1 MNPQYIGGYEILGEL
16 GRGAMGVVYR
26 AHDKGIDRAVAI
38 KVMRVDAG
46 ASTRE
51 NVELR
56 QRLIR
61 EASLAGKI
69 SHPGIV
75 TVYQLGEEGENIF
88 IVMEYVEGSSLD
100 TLLVNHKGHD
110 TAWALDILSQ
120 IAVALDYAH
129 KGNVVHRDIKPA
141 NILVRSDGRVKIAD
155 FGIAKMTAGSTTGL
169 TVVGASVGSPAYMS
183 PEQVQATQID
193 GRSDQFA
200 LGTIAFLMFTGRMPF
215 RGDTAHSL
223 MYQIVTGDPFEPQ
236 PGDLPISPEVRAAL
250 ARALAKNPRDR
261 YQNCASFLHE
271 LSAAVHGVT
280 VSVPPTT
287 TQPPIAQPISQPS
300 APPSAAQAPAKT
312 NMLLPIA
319 AGVLVLLVLIG
330 GGAYFYTQ
338 ARSSSPVPSAP
349 EPKQVSKDSPAPSPA
364 PSPVPAPADDATPL
378 LTAIS
383 KGDINQV
390 RSLLDGGANVNE
402 AGHAGV
408 TPLIAAVA
416 HERLEAAQLLIEHG
430 ADVNL
435 ADSSRNTP
443 LMVAADASP
452 EIKDPAPLI
461 RLLLTH
467 GAKRGLKDSQGRIA
481 FQRAV
486 GSKNADGRGYQR
498 YARPLVIM
506 GMNAI
511 AVYMASELLEE
522 VLSLVHVG
530 GPASPSVHEWIYR
543 TLFAPLAS
551 ARNASLAYAICY
563 VLLMYAIAYG
573 MHKKRWFLKV

>member
-1 MNPQYIGGYEILGEL
+1 MNPQSIGGYEILGEL
-16 GRGAMGVVYR
+16 GRGAMGVVYH

-46 ASTRE
+46 GSTRE
-51 NVELR
+51 SVELR

-61 EASLAGKI
+61 EASVAGKI

-88 IVMEYVEGSSLD
+88 IAMEYVEGSSLE
-100 TLLVNHKGHD
+100 TLLVDKKGHD

-129 KGNVVHRDIKPA
+129 KANVVHRDIKPA

-236 PGDLPISPEVRAAL
+236 PGDLPLSPEVRAVL
-250 ARALAKNPRDR
+250 ARALAKQPRDR
-261 YQNCASFLHE
+261 YADCASFLHE
-271 LSAAVHGVT
+271 LSAAVHGVAASQAPAPA
-280 VSVPPTT
+280 VILPPVFVPPTT
-287 TQPPIAQPISQPS
+287 IAQPPV
-300 APPSAAQAPAKT
+300 AQAPA
-312 NMLLPIA
+312 NANVFLPIA
-319 AGVLVLLVLIG
+319 AVVLVLLVLIG
-330 GGAYFYTQ
+330 GGVYFYTQ

-349 EPKQVSKDSPAPSPA
+349 EPSKNSPLPP
-364 PSPVPAPADDATPL
+364 PAPAADATPL
-378 LTAIS
+378 LAAIS

-402 AGHAGV
+402 AGHDGV

-416 HERLEAAQLLIEHG
+416 HERLDAAQLLIEHG

-435 ADSSRNTP
+435 ADSNRNTP

-461 RLLLTH
+461 RLLLKH

-486 GSKNADGRGYQR
+486 GSKNA
-498 YARPLVIM
+498 A
-506 GMNAI
+506 
-511 AVYMASELLEE
+511 AVQLL
-522 VLSLVHVG
+522 
-530 GPASPSVHEWIYR
+530 R
-543 TLFAPLAS
+543 
-551 ARNASLAYAICY
+551 
-563 VLLMYAIAYG
+563 
-573 MHKKRWFLKV
+573 

>member
-1 MNPQYIGGYEILGEL
+1 MNPQSIGGYEILGEL

-38 KVMRVDAG
+38 KVMRVDTG
-46 ASTRE
+46 ASTGE

-61 EASLAGKI
+61 EASVAGKI

-88 IVMEYVEGSSLD
+88 IAMEYVEGSSLD
-100 TLLVNHKGHD
+100 TLLADKKGRD

-129 KGNVVHRDIKPA
+129 KANVVHRDIKPA

-155 FGIAKMTAGSTTGL
+155 FGIAKMTAGTTTGL
-169 TVVGASVGSPAYMS
+169 TVAGVSVGSPAYMS

-236 PGDLPISPEVRAAL
+236 PGDLPLSPGVRAVL
-250 ARALAKNPRDR
+250 ARALAKQPRDR
-261 YQNCASFLHE
+261 YQDCASFLRE
-271 LSAAVHGVT
+271 LSGAVHGVAASEAT
-280 VSVPPTT
+280 AIMLPRVSVAPT
-287 TQPPIAQPISQPS
+287 
-300 APPSAAQAPAKT
+300 APAKP
-312 NMLLPIA
+312 NVLLPVA
-319 AGVLVLLVLIG
+319 AVVLMLLVLIG
-330 GGAYFYTQ
+330 GGAYWYTQ
-338 ARSSSPVPSAP
+338 LRSSSPAP
-349 EPKQVSKDSPAPSPA
+349 DSPAPA
-364 PSPVPAPADDATPL
+364 ADATPL

-383 KGDINQV
+383 KGDIHQV

-402 AGHAGV
+402 AGRDGV

-416 HERLEAAQLLIEHG
+416 HERLDAAQLLIEHG

-443 LMVAADASP
+443 LMVAADAS
-452 EIKDPAPLI
+452 PAPLI

-486 GSKNADGRGYQR
+486 GSKNA
-498 YARPLVIM
+498 A
-506 GMNAI
+506 
-511 AVYMASELLEE
+511 AVQLL
-522 VLSLVHVG
+522 
-530 GPASPSVHEWIYR
+530 R
-543 TLFAPLAS
+543 
-551 ARNASLAYAICY
+551 
-563 VLLMYAIAYG
+563 
-573 MHKKRWFLKV
+573 

>member
-1 MNPQYIGGYEILGEL
+1 VFGRACSRWAFFQPDASARYHLESGGIREEMNPQSIGGYEIQGEL

-26 AHDKGIDRAVAI
+26 AHDKGIDRPVAI
-38 KVMRVDAG
+38 KVMRVDTG
-46 ASTRE
+46 ASTSA
-51 NVELR
+51 NTELR

-61 EASLAGKI
+61 EASMAGKI

-75 TVYQLGEEGENIF
+75 TVYQLGEEDENIF
-88 IVMEYVEGSSLD
+88 IVMEFVEGSSLD
-100 TLLVNHKGHD
+100 TLLVNKKGRD

-236 PGDLPISPEVRAAL
+236 PADLPISPEVRAVL
-250 ARALAKNPRDR
+250 ARALAKHPRDR
-261 YQNCASFLHE
+261 FRDCASFLHE
-271 LSAAVHGVT
+271 LSGAVHGLAASQASAPQVAPEPAVILQP

-287 TQPPIAQPISQPS
+287 TQPPISQPAFAQPY
-300 APPSAAQAPAKT
+300 APPSAAQAPAKS

-319 AGVLVLLVLIG
+319 AGVLVLLVLFG
-330 GGAYFYTQ
+330 GGAYLYTQ
-338 ARSSSPVPSAP
+338 GRSSSPVPSAP
-349 EPKQVSKDSPAPSPA
+349 EPKEVSKDSPAPSPTPSPA
-364 PSPVPAPADDATPL
+364 ASPVPAPTQAQTDEATPL

-383 KGDINQV
+383 KGDMNQV
-390 RSLLDGGANVNE
+390 RSLVDGGANVNE
-402 AGHAGV
+402 ADHDGV

-416 HERLEAAQLLIEHG
+416 HERLDAAQLLIEHG
-430 ADVNL
+430 ADVNV

-486 GSKNADGRGYQR
+486 GSKNSA
-498 YARPLVIM
+498 
-506 GMNAI
+506 AI
-511 AVYMASELLEE
+511 QLL
-522 VLSLVHVG
+522 
-530 GPASPSVHEWIYR
+530 R
-543 TLFAPLAS
+543 
-551 ARNASLAYAICY
+551 
-563 VLLMYAIAYG
+563 
-573 MHKKRWFLKV
+573 

>member
-88 IVMEYVEGSSLD
+88 IVMEYVEGSSLE
-100 TLLVNHKGHD
+100 TLLVDKKGRD

-169 TVVGASVGSPAYMS
+169 TVVGASIGSPAYMS

-215 RGDTAHSL
+215 RGDTAHLL

-236 PGDLPISPEVRAAL
+236 PADLPISPEVRAVL
-250 ARALAKNPRDR
+250 ARALAKHPRDR
-261 YQNCASFLHE
+261 YQDCASFLHE
-271 LSAAVHGVT
+271 LSAAVHGVAAPQASAPQVAPAAT
-280 VSVPPTT
+280 VILPPVSVPPTT
-287 TQPPIAQPISQPS
+287 TQPPISQPSFAQPPISQPS
-300 APPSAAQAPAKT
+300 GAPPSAAQAPPKT

-319 AGVLVLLVLIG
+319 AGVLVLLVMIG
-330 GGAYFYTQ
+330 GGAYWYTQ
-338 ARSSSPVPSAP
+338 VRSSSPVPSAP
-349 EPKQVSKDSPAPSPA
+349 DPKRVSKDSPAPSPA
-364 PSPVPAPADDATPL
+364 PSPVSAPADDATPL

-383 KGDINQV
+383 KGDTNQV

-402 AGHAGV
+402 GGHDGV

-416 HERLEAAQLLIEHG
+416 HERLDAAQLLIEHG

-435 ADSSRNTP
+435 ADSNRNTP

-452 EIKDPAPLI
+452 EIKDPVPLI

-486 GSKNADGRGYQR
+486 RTNNA
-498 YARPLVIM
+498 A
-506 GMNAI
+506 
-511 AVYMASELLEE
+511 AVQLL
-522 VLSLVHVG
+522 
-530 GPASPSVHEWIYR
+530 R
-543 TLFAPLAS
+543 
-551 ARNASLAYAICY
+551 
-563 VLLMYAIAYG
+563 
-573 MHKKRWFLKV
+573 

>member
-26 AHDKGIDRAVAI
+26 AHDKGIDRPVAI

-46 ASTRE
+46 ASTSA

-61 EASLAGKI
+61 EASVAGKI

-75 TVYQLGEEGENIF
+75 TVYQLGEEDENIF

-100 TLLVNHKGHD
+100 TLLVNKKGRD

-129 KGNVVHRDIKPA
+129 KANVVHRDIKPA

-236 PGDLPISPEVRAAL
+236 PADLPLSPEVRAAL
-250 ARALAKNPRDR
+250 ARALAKHPRDR
-261 YQNCASFLHE
+261 YEDCASFLHE
-271 LSAAVHGVT
+271 LNAAVDGVAAPQT
-280 VSVPPTT
+280 STPQVAPEPAVVLPPTT
-287 TQPPIAQPISQPS
+287 TRPPLAQPSF
-300 APPSAAQAPAKT
+300 APPSPAQAPAKT
-312 NMLLPIA
+312 NIFLPIA
-319 AGVLVLLVLIG
+319 VGVLALLVLIG
-330 GGAYFYTQ
+330 GGAYWYTQ
-338 ARSSSPVPSAP
+338 VRSSSPVSSAP
-349 EPKQVSKDSPAPSPA
+349 DPTPVSKDSPAPSPA
-364 PSPVPAPADDATPL
+364 PSPVPAPAEDATPL

-402 AGHAGV
+402 AGHDGV

-416 HERLEAAQLLIEHG
+416 HERLDAAQLLIEHG

-435 ADSSRNTP
+435 TDSSRNTP

-486 GSKNADGRGYQR
+486 GSKNA
-498 YARPLVIM
+498 A
-506 GMNAI
+506 
-511 AVYMASELLEE
+511 AVQLL
-522 VLSLVHVG
+522 
-530 GPASPSVHEWIYR
+530 R
-543 TLFAPLAS
+543 
-551 ARNASLAYAICY
+551 
-563 VLLMYAIAYG
+563 
-573 MHKKRWFLKV
+573 

>member
-1 MNPQYIGGYEILGEL
+1 MNPQYIGGYEIVGEL

-26 AHDKGIDRAVAI
+26 AHDKGIDRPVAI
-38 KVMRVDAG
+38 KVMRVEAG

-75 TVYQLGEEGENIF
+75 TVYQLGEEAENIF

-100 TLLVNHKGHD
+100 TLLVDKKGRD
-110 TAWALDILSQ
+110 TAWALDVLSQ

-155 FGIAKMTAGSTTGL
+155 FGIAKVTAGSTTGL
-169 TVVGASVGSPAYMS
+169 TVAGAQVGSPAYMS

-236 PGDLPISPEVRAAL
+236 PTDLPLSPEVRAAL
-250 ARALAKNPRDR
+250 ARALAKHPRDR
-261 YQNCASFLHE
+261 YQDCASFLHE
-271 LSAAVHGVT
+271 LSAAVHGLAASQAT
-280 VSVPPTT
+280 APPVSVPPTT
-287 TQPPIAQPISQPS
+287 MQPPISQPY
-300 APPSAAQAPAKT
+300 APSAAQAPAKT

-319 AGVLVLLVLIG
+319 AGVMLLLVLIG
-330 GGAYFYTQ
+330 GGAYWYTQ
-338 ARSSSPVPSAP
+338 VRSSSPVPSVP
-349 EPKQVSKDSPAPSPA
+349 EPKPASKDVPA
-364 PSPVPAPADDATPL
+364 PSPVPPPVPAPAGDPTPL

-383 KGDINQV
+383 EGDLNQV

-402 AGHAGV
+402 AGHDGV
-408 TPLIAAVA
+408 TPLITAVA
-416 HERLEAAQLLIEHG
+416 HERLDAVQLLIEHG

-435 ADSSRNTP
+435 ADSNRNTP

-452 EIKDPAPLI
+452 EIKDPASLI

-486 GSKNADGRGYQR
+486 GSKNA
-498 YARPLVIM
+498 A
-506 GMNAI
+506 
-511 AVYMASELLEE
+511 AVQLL
-522 VLSLVHVG
+522 
-530 GPASPSVHEWIYR
+530 R
-543 TLFAPLAS
+543 
-551 ARNASLAYAICY
+551 
-563 VLLMYAIAYG
+563 
-573 MHKKRWFLKV
+573 

>member
-1 MNPQYIGGYEILGEL
+1 MFRPGAHARYHTESGSIREEMNPQYIGGYEILGEL

-26 AHDKGIDRAVAI
+26 AHDKGIDRSVAI

-61 EASLAGKI
+61 EASVAGKI

-75 TVYQLGEEGENIF
+75 TVYQLGEEDENIF

-100 TLLVNHKGHD
+100 TLLVNKKGRD

-155 FGIAKMTAGSTTGL
+155 FGIAKMTASSTTGL
-169 TVVGASVGSPAYMS
+169 TVVGVSVGSPAYMS

-236 PGDLPISPEVRAAL
+236 PADLPISAEVRAVL
-250 ARALAKNPRDR
+250 ARALAKHPRDR
-261 YQNCASFLHE
+261 YLDCASFLYE
-271 LSAAVHGVT
+271 LSAAVHGIAAPQASASQVAPAAT
-280 VSVPPTT
+280 VILPPVSVPTMM
-287 TQPPIAQPISQPS
+287 QPPIAQPS
-300 APPSAAQAPAKT
+300 APPSAAPAPAKT

-319 AGVLVLLVLIG
+319 AGVLVLLVLTG
-330 GGAYFYTQ
+330 GGAYLYTQ
-338 ARSSSPVPSAP
+338 ARSSSLVPSAP

-364 PSPVPAPADDATPL
+364 PSPVPAAADDATPL

-390 RSLLDGGANVNE
+390 RSALDGGANVNE
-402 AGHAGV
+402 PGRDGV

-416 HERLEAAQLLIEHG
+416 NERLDAAELLIEHG

-435 ADSSRNTP
+435 ADSNRNTP

-452 EIKDPAPLI
+452 APLI
-461 RLLLTH
+461 HLLLKH

-486 GSKNADGRGYQR
+486 GSKNVA
-498 YARPLVIM
+498 
-506 GMNAI
+506 
-511 AVYMASELLEE
+511 AVQLL
-522 VLSLVHVG
+522 
-530 GPASPSVHEWIYR
+530 R
-543 TLFAPLAS
+543 
-551 ARNASLAYAICY
+551 
-563 VLLMYAIAYG
+563 
-573 MHKKRWFLKV
+573 

>member
-16 GRGAMGVVYR
+16 GRGAMGVIYR

-61 EASLAGKI
+61 EASVAGKI

-75 TVYQLGEEGENIF
+75 TVYQLGEEDDNIF

-100 TLLVNHKGHD
+100 TLLVNNKGRD
-110 TAWALDILSQ
+110 TAWSLDILSQ

-129 KGNVVHRDIKPA
+129 KANVVHRDIKPA

-223 MYQIVTGDPFEPQ
+223 MYQIVTGDPFEQQ
-236 PGDLPISPEVRAAL
+236 PGDLPLSPEVRAAL
-250 ARALAKNPRDR
+250 ARALAKRPRDR
-261 YQNCASFLHE
+261 YEDCASFLRE
-271 LSAAVHGVT
+271 LSAAVHGIAPSQAPAPQAAPAPTVILLP
-280 VSVPPTT
+280 VSVPPAT
-287 TQPPIAQPISQPS
+287 TQPPISQPSFAEPPIAQPFS

-319 AGVLVLLVLIG
+319 AGVMVLLVLVG
-330 GGAYFYTQ
+330 GGAYWYTQ
-338 ARSSSPVPSAP
+338 VRASSPVPSAP
-349 EPKQVSKDSPAPSPA
+349 DPKQVSKDSPAPSPA

-383 KGDINQV
+383 KGGMNQV
-390 RSLLDGGANVNE
+390 RSLLEGGANVNE
-402 AGHAGV
+402 AGHDGV

-416 HERLEAAQLLIEHG
+416 HERLDAAQLLIEHG

-435 ADSSRNTP
+435 ADSNRNTP

-486 GSKNADGRGYQR
+486 RSKNA
-498 YARPLVIM
+498 A
-506 GMNAI
+506 
-511 AVYMASELLEE
+511 AVQLL
-522 VLSLVHVG
+522 
-530 GPASPSVHEWIYR
+530 R
-543 TLFAPLAS
+543 
-551 ARNASLAYAICY
+551 
-563 VLLMYAIAYG
+563 
-573 MHKKRWFLKV
+573 

>member
-16 GRGAMGVVYR
+16 GRGAMGVVYH
-26 AHDKGIDRAVAI
+26 AHDKRIDRAVAI

-61 EASLAGKI
+61 EASVAGQI

-100 TLLVNHKGHD
+100 ALLVNKKGHD
-110 TAWALDILSQ
+110 SAWALDILSQ

-169 TVVGASVGSPAYMS
+169 TVVGAQVGSPAYMS

-236 PGDLPISPEVRAAL
+236 PADLPLSREVRAVL
-250 ARALAKNPRDR
+250 ARALAKHPRDR
-261 YQNCASFLHE
+261 YKDCASFLHE
-271 LSAAVHGVT
+271 LSAAVHGVSASQAPAPQVAPAPAAIPPL

-287 TQPPIAQPISQPS
+287 AQPSIAQLSGAQPS
-300 APPSAAQAPAKT
+300 AAHAPAKT

-319 AGVLVLLVLIG
+319 AGVIVLLVLIG
-330 GGAYFYTQ
+330 GGAYWYNQ
-338 ARSSSPVPSAP
+338 ARTPSPVPSAP
-349 EPKQVSKDSPAPSPA
+349 NPKQVSKDTPAPSPA
-364 PSPVPAPADDATPL
+364 PSPAPAPVDDATPL

-383 KGDINQV
+383 KGDVNQV

-402 AGHAGV
+402 AGHDGV
-408 TPLIAAVA
+408 TPLIAAIA
-416 HERLEAAQLLIEHG
+416 HERLVAAQLLIERG

-452 EIKDPAPLI
+452 EIKDPASLI

-486 GSKNADGRGYQR
+486 GSKNA
-498 YARPLVIM
+498 V
-506 GMNAI
+506 
-511 AVYMASELLEE
+511 AVQLL
-522 VLSLVHVG
+522 
-530 GPASPSVHEWIYR
+530 R
-543 TLFAPLAS
+543 
-551 ARNASLAYAICY
+551 
-563 VLLMYAIAYG
+563 
-573 MHKKRWFLKV
+573 

>member
-1 MNPQYIGGYEILGEL
+1 MFRPDAHARYHVESGSIREEMNPQYIGGYEILGEL

-61 EASLAGKI
+61 EASVAGKI

-100 TLLVNHKGHD
+100 TLLVDKKGRD
-110 TAWALDILSQ
+110 TSWALDILSQ

-155 FGIAKMTAGSTTGL
+155 FGIAKLITGSTTGL

-236 PGDLPISPEVRAAL
+236 PADLPLSPEVRAAL
-250 ARALAKNPRDR
+250 ARALAKHPRDR
-261 YQNCASFLHE
+261 YGDCASFLHE
-271 LSAAVHGVT
+271 LSAAVHGVAASQAPAPQVAPAPAVILPP

-287 TQPPIAQPISQPS
+287 TQPPIAQPPIFQPS
-300 APPSAAQAPAKT
+300 IAPPSVAQAPAKT

-319 AGVLVLLVLIG
+319 AGVMVLLVLIG
-330 GGAYFYTQ
+330 GGAYWYNQ
-338 ARSSSPVPSAP
+338 VRSSSPVPSAP
-349 EPKQVSKDSPAPSPA
+349 DPKQVSKDSPAPSPA
-364 PSPVPAPADDATPL
+364 PSPVSAPADDATPL

-402 AGHAGV
+402 AGHDGV

-416 HERLEAAQLLIEHG
+416 HERLDAAQLLIEHG
-430 ADVNL
+430 ADVDL
-435 ADSSRNTP
+435 ADLSRNTP

-461 RLLLTH
+461 RLLLKH

-486 GSKNADGRGYQR
+486 RSKNA
-498 YARPLVIM
+498 A
-506 GMNAI
+506 
-511 AVYMASELLEE
+511 AVQLL
-522 VLSLVHVG
+522 
-530 GPASPSVHEWIYR
+530 R
-543 TLFAPLAS
+543 
-551 ARNASLAYAICY
+551 
-563 VLLMYAIAYG
+563 
-573 MHKKRWFLKV
+573 

>member
-1 MNPQYIGGYEILGEL
+1 MNPQSIGGYEILGEL

-26 AHDKGIDRAVAI
+26 ANDKGIDRPVAI

-61 EASLAGKI
+61 EASVAGKI

-75 TVYQLGEEGENIF
+75 TVYQLGEDGENIF
-88 IVMEYVEGSSLD
+88 IVMEFVEGSSLD
-100 TLLVNHKGHD
+100 TLLVNRKGRD
-110 TAWALDILSQ
+110 TDWALDILSQ

-236 PGDLPISPEVRAAL
+236 PADLPLSPEVRAVL
-250 ARALAKNPRDR
+250 ARALAKQARDR
-261 YQNCASFLHE
+261 YEDCASFLRA
-271 LSAAVHGVT
+271 LNGAVQGVAASQMSAPQAAPAAAVILPP
-280 VSVPPTT
+280 VSVPPTAT
-287 TQPPIAQPISQPS
+287 PPPIAQPAF
-300 APPSAAQAPAKT
+300 APPITPASGAQAPVKT
-312 NMLLPIA
+312 NMLPIIV
-319 AGVLVLLVLIG
+319 GVLAVLLLIG
-330 GGAYFYTQ
+330 GGAYWYTQ
-338 ARSSSPVPSAP
+338 IHSSSPVPSAP
-349 EPKQVSKDSPAPSPA
+349 EPKQVSKDTPAPT
-364 PSPVPAPADDATPL
+364 PAPAPVPTPAPAQAEDATPL

-383 KGDINQV
+383 KGDIGQV
-390 RSLLDGGANVNE
+390 RSLIDGGANVNE
-402 AGHAGV
+402 AGRDGV

-416 HERLEAAQLLIEHG
+416 HERLDAAQLLIEHG

-435 ADSSRNTP
+435 ADASRNTP

-452 EIKDPAPLI
+452 EIKDPSALI

-486 GSKNADGRGYQR
+486 GSKNA
-498 YARPLVIM
+498 A
-506 GMNAI
+506 
-511 AVYMASELLEE
+511 AVQLL
-522 VLSLVHVG
+522 
-530 GPASPSVHEWIYR
+530 R
-543 TLFAPLAS
+543 
-551 ARNASLAYAICY
+551 
-563 VLLMYAIAYG
+563 
-573 MHKKRWFLKV
+573 

>member
-1 MNPQYIGGYEILGEL
+1 MSKSHAKPLFRGRHSVQHRHKFRSDVHTRYHLESGSIREQMNPEYIGGYEILGEL

-38 KVMRVDAG
+38 KVMRVDTG

-61 EASLAGKI
+61 EASVAGKI

-100 TLLVNHKGHD
+100 TLLVNKKGRD
-110 TAWALDILSQ
+110 IAWALDVLSQ

-129 KGNVVHRDIKPA
+129 QTNVVHRDIKPA

-215 RGDTAHSL
+215 RGETTHSL

-236 PGDLPISPEVRAAL
+236 PGDLPLSPEVRAVL
-250 ARALAKNPRDR
+250 ARALAKHPRDR
-261 YQNCASFLHE
+261 YEDCASFLHE
-271 LSAAVHGVT
+271 LSAAVHGVAASQSPAPQVAPPAT
-280 VSVPPTT
+280 DIPPPISVPPATT
-287 TQPPIAQPISQPS
+287 APPIAPPPISQPPIS
-300 APPSAAQAPAKT
+300 QPPRPPSAAQAPVKT
-312 NMLLPIA
+312 NLLLPIA
-319 AGVLVLLVLIG
+319 AGVMALLVLIG
-330 GGAYFYTQ
+330 GGAYWYTQ
-338 ARSSSPVPSAP
+338 VRSSSPVPSAP
-349 EPKQVSKDSPAPSPA
+349 DPKQVSKDSPAPSPSPAPA

-390 RSLLDGGANVNE
+390 RSLVDGGANVNE
-402 AGHAGV
+402 AGRDGV

-416 HERLEAAQLLIEHG
+416 HERLDAAQLLIEHG

-443 LMVAADASP
+443 LMVAADTSP

-486 GSKNADGRGYQR
+486 VSKNSA
-498 YARPLVIM
+498 
-506 GMNAI
+506 
-511 AVYMASELLEE
+511 AVQLL
-522 VLSLVHVG
+522 
-530 GPASPSVHEWIYR
+530 R
-543 TLFAPLAS
+543 
-551 ARNASLAYAICY
+551 
-563 VLLMYAIAYG
+563 
-573 MHKKRWFLKV
+573 

>member
-26 AHDKGIDRAVAI
+26 AHDKGIDRSVAI

-46 ASTRE
+46 ASTSA

-61 EASLAGKI
+61 EASVAGNI

-100 TLLVNHKGHD
+100 TLLVNKKGRD

-129 KGNVVHRDIKPA
+129 KGSVVHRDIKPA

-169 TVVGASVGSPAYMS
+169 TVAGASVGSPAYMS

-236 PGDLPISPEVRAAL
+236 PADLPISPEVRAVL
-250 ARALAKNPRDR
+250 ARALAKHPRDR
-261 YQNCASFLHE
+261 YQDCASFLHE
-271 LSAAVHGVT
+271 LSAAVHGLAASQATASQAPAPQVAPEPT
-280 VSVPPTT
+280 FIPPPVSVPPTT
-287 TQPPIAQPISQPS
+287 TQPPIAQPWTAHSSS
-300 APPSAAQAPAKT
+300 APPVAAQAPAKT
-312 NMLLPIA
+312 SVLLPIA
-319 AGVLVLLVLIG
+319 VGVLALLVLIG
-330 GGAYFYTQ
+330 GGAYWYTQ
-338 ARSSSPVPSAP
+338 VRSSSPVPSAP
-349 EPKQVSKDSPAPSPA
+349 EPKVSKDSPAPPPA
-364 PSPVPAPADDATPL
+364 PSPVPAPADEATPL

-383 KGDINQV
+383 KGDISQV
-390 RSLLDGGANVNE
+390 RSLIDGGANVNE
-402 AGHAGV
+402 AGHDGV

-416 HERLEAAQLLIEHG
+416 HERLDAAQLLIEHG

-481 FQRAV
+481 FQRAA
-486 GSKNADGRGYQR
+486 GSKNA
-498 YARPLVIM
+498 A
-506 GMNAI
+506 
-511 AVYMASELLEE
+511 AVQLL
-522 VLSLVHVG
+522 
-530 GPASPSVHEWIYR
+530 R
-543 TLFAPLAS
+543 
-551 ARNASLAYAICY
+551 
-563 VLLMYAIAYG
+563 
-573 MHKKRWFLKV
+573 

>member
-38 KVMRVDAG
+38 KVLRVDAG
-46 ASTRE
+46 ASTGE

-61 EASLAGKI
+61 EASVAGQI

-100 TLLVNHKGHD
+100 TLLVNKKGRD

-129 KGNVVHRDIKPA
+129 KGKVVHRDIKPA

-155 FGIAKMTAGSTTGL
+155 FGIAKMTAGTTTGL

-236 PGDLPISPEVRAAL
+236 PADLPLSPGVRAVL
-250 ARALAKNPRDR
+250 ARALAKQPRDR
-261 YQNCASFLHE
+261 YADCASFLHE
-271 LSAAVHGVT
+271 LSAAVHGVAASQAPAPKVAPAPT
-280 VSVPPTT
+280 VTIPSIPVPPTT
-287 TQPPIAQPISQPS
+287 TQPPISQPSFAQPPISQPPISQLS

-312 NMLLPIA
+312 NVLLPIA

-330 GGAYFYTQ
+330 GGAYWYTQ
-338 ARSSSPVPSAP
+338 VRSSSPVPSAP
-349 EPKQVSKDSPAPSPA
+349 DPKQVTKDSPAPT
-364 PSPVPAPADDATPL
+364 PSPVPAPAGDATPL

-402 AGHAGV
+402 AGHDGV

-416 HERLEAAQLLIEHG
+416 HERLDAAQLLIEHG

-486 GSKNADGRGYQR
+486 GSKNA
-498 YARPLVIM
+498 A
-506 GMNAI
+506 
-511 AVYMASELLEE
+511 AVQLL
-522 VLSLVHVG
+522 
-530 GPASPSVHEWIYR
+530 R
-543 TLFAPLAS
+543 
-551 ARNASLAYAICY
+551 
-563 VLLMYAIAYG
+563 
-573 MHKKRWFLKV
+573 